1 MEVPVNEK
9 PTIISEGKAAMSNKI
24 LVALDGSDCGRRAL
38 NAAAEQAKLTGAGLV
53 LTYVIDWT
61 PYSFH
66 TPQELEERHKRR
78 ESEIQRANDTI
89 LASEVAAVSTEGLQV
104 ETVVRHGKIAE
115 TLIELSAEYDIGQ
128 IYIGRQGESRMRS
141 MIFGSVPSTL
151 IQLADVPVTVV
162 P

>member
-1 MEVPVNEK
+1 
-9 PTIISEGKAAMSNKI
+9 MSNKI
-24 LVALDGSDCGRRAL
+24 LVALDGSDGGKRAL
-38 NAAAEQAKLTGAGLV
+38 AAAMAQAKLTQADLV

-89 LASEVAAVSTEGLQV
+89 LAPEAEAVSAAGLKA

-115 TLIELSAEYDIGQ
+115 TLVNLAREYDAGQ
-128 IYIGRQGESRMRS
+128 VFIGRRGESRMQ
-141 MIFGSVPSTL
+141 MIFGSVTAAL
-151 IQLADVPVTVV
+151 IQTSEVPVTVV